1 MEFADITRWLFRL
14 TPYDIL
20 LLLKGGLVT
29 LALSAG
35 AIGLGSVFGA
45 VVGWIRSLRIVKR
58 VRPLWWLTSI
68 YVDTVR
74 GTPLLLQVYFVYYA
88 IPTLTGIDTSVFTAG
103 IATLALFQGGYVS
116 EAVRTGLEAIDRTQW
131 WAGHSMGMTYIQ
143 TLRYIIL
150 PQAIRIIIPPFIGIC
165 LGIIK
170 DTSLVSTIGFIEL
183 SFRAKSIGARTL
195 ETLPPWLFAAG
206 VYFVICFPISKWSQR
221 IEARLRSKG

>member
-1 MEFADITRWLFRL
+1 MELADITRWLFRL

-20 LLLKGGLVT
+20 LLMKGALVT
-29 LALSAG
+29 LALAAG
-35 AIGLGSVFGA
+35 AIGLGSIFGA
-45 VVGWIRSLRIVKR
+45 VIGWIRSLRIVKR

-88 IPTLTGIDTSVFTAG
+88 IPALTGIDTSVFTAG

-183 SFRAKSIGARTL
+183 SFRAKSIGTRTL

-206 VYFVICFPISKWSQR
+206 LYFVICFPISRWSQR

>member
-1 MEFADITRWLFRL
+1 LELADITRWLFRL

-20 LLLKGGLVT
+20 LLLKGALVT
-29 LALSAG
+29 IALAAG

-45 VVGWIRSLRIVKR
+45 VVGWIRSLHIVKR

-88 IPTLTGIDTSVFTAG
+88 VPALTGTDTSVFTAG

-116 EAVRTGLEAIDRTQW
+116 EAVRSGLEAIDRTQW
-131 WAGHSMGMTYIQ
+131 WAGHSMGMSYLQ

-150 PQAIRIIIPPFIGIC
+150 PQAMRIIIPPFIGIC

-183 SFRAKSIGARTL
+183 SFQAKSIGTRTL

-206 VYFVICFPISKWSQR
+206 VYFVICYPISKWSQR
-221 IEARLRSKG
+221 IETRLRRRG